1 MEKEKVTIKVAKTL
15 YHNTYR
21 CTVINEQNETKALLK
36 VVPQLPLSREEVPE
50 NAPEVPPF
58 LLVVVEDAD
67 IDQNNLIHFEESV
80 SVALLNRFATDNT
93 VPHSCQFFYPSPAF
107 FFSDKNLQ
115 NPTPIQ

>member
-21 CTVINEQNETKALLK
+21 CTVLNEQSETKALLK
-36 VVPQLPLSREEVPE
+36 VIPQLPLSREEIPE

-80 SVALLNRFATDNT
+80 SVALINRFATENT
-93 VPHSCQFFYPSPAF
+93 VPTNCQFVYPSPAF
-107 FFSDKNLQ
+107 FFSEKNLQ
-115 NPTPIQ
+115 NTAPLQ